1 VVNKN
6 RHTLLPMPG
15 RQHVY
20 PPSPPTLPPEKAIPI
35 LEKHAIEAEK
45 LRDELPTHPNVR
57 FGLKPVKVL

>member
-1 VVNKN
+1 
-6 RHTLLPMPG
+6 MPG

-45 LRDELPTHPNVR
+45 LRDELPTHLNVR